1 MVRISLI
8 TIGDRAYPFQSVIV
22 GSSGDLGGIIF
33 ATIFWFQF
41 NTLGKPFWFCGI
53 ICVVYIDD
61 AYCGFA
67 YLRRNLNCLG
77 RGPCTQMVKLF
88 RPGLGLVDFNV
99 EPSIS
104 FGDLKTRFLS
114 RNDAG
119 GFIDRDKD

>member
-1 MVRISLI
+1 MMS
-8 TIGDRAYPFQSVIV
+8 GIV

-33 ATIFWFQF
+33 ATILWFQF
-41 NTLGKPFWFCGI
+41 NTLGKPFWFCG
-53 ICVVYIDD
+53 IDD

-67 YLRRNLNCLG
+67 YLRRNLNCFG

-104 FGDLKTRFLS
+104 FGNS
-114 RNDAG
+114 RSR
-119 GFIDRDKD
+119 RDF